1 MRPVLARISTSCTV
15 RAKVISGLN
24 RSNKLAD
31 SLDSESLVDI
41 GGLRRLLSNNRRPR
55 NEHHGDMDLTVSH
68 AALVRALAV
77 HLGEDICAPC
87 SALDRDREQRL

>member
-1 MRPVLARISTSCTV
+1 MRPVLARISTSRTV

-41 GGLRRLLSNNRRPR
+41 GGLRRLLSNNRK
-55 NEHHGDMDLTVSH
+55 TS
-68 AALVRALAV
+68 
-77 HLGEDICAPC
+77 
-87 SALDRDREQRL
+87 